1 MAVDLGFEGLRWL
14 TANGTVVENET
25 SWLHQLDPS
34 QVLVAEALK
43 FWDALRAV
51 GTSAEVGMFA
61 GPVAD
66 RPHVQNWSD
75 AGIDMAS
82 RLADLLT
89 RSGTMRWAGQQQRY
103 RCDLGLRGE
112 LFPVGNASQVWN
124 RQATVTVDMLTRA
137 RAASA
142 AAAPGAQHF
151 RNAVQP
157 GAIHPPRRRAAPR
170 RTLHAGDH
178 SSGYHCQAAGIA
190 APIRVGGR
198 ELAEL
203 DGALITGLLIS
214 PSTPP
219 LFR

>member
-1 MAVDLGFEGLRWL
+1 MAIKRGLNL
-14 TANGTVVENET
+14 TTPAWFTVCCHT
-25 SWLHQLDPS
+25 A
-34 QVLVAEALK
+34 LVAEALK

-66 RPHVQNWSD
+66 RPHLQNWSD

-82 RLADLLT
+82 RLVDLLT

-157 GAIHPPRRRAAPR
+157 GASTLRAGAPHPAA
-170 RTLHAGDH
+170 
-178 SSGYHCQAAGIA
+178 
-190 APIRVGGR
+190 
-198 ELAEL
+198 
-203 DGALITGLLIS
+203 
-214 PSTPP
+214 PSTPAITQADITAKRQELRRHFVKLP
-219 LFR
+219 CDQKEAQFVGLRPRH

>member
-1 MAVDLGFEGLRWL
+1 MAVDLGFEGRRWL

-66 RPHVQNWSD
+66 RPHLQNWSD
-75 AGIDMAS
+75 AGVDMAS

-124 RQATVTVDMLTRA
+124 RQATVTVDMLMRA

-157 GAIHPPRRRAAPR
+157 GASTLRAGAPHPAA
-170 RTLHAGDH
+170 
-178 SSGYHCQAAGIA
+178 
-190 APIRVGGR
+190 
-198 ELAEL
+198 
-203 DGALITGLLIS
+203 
-214 PSTPP
+214 PSTPAITQADITAKRQE
-219 LFR
+219 LRRQFELADANWRNWTAH